1 MIQLHHDNTLLF
13 VQRKMTNRRLKNMAI
28 ISSFRFII
36 INQSIICLFWAV
48 GLQKTTKCSIQ
59 CRTGHKGM
67 KHLQVPETKP
77 NKKHKNH
84 QKILIMQRLDGQCS
98 FHHSFLISQIVGN
111 YGRLFYDRYHA
122 INSRIC
128 HYPTVIAEEPMKQ
141 DNEWN
146 EVMIVLLL
154 PQYDHVTFGSSLS
167 QIRLSSVT
175 FVHPTQRD
183 WNFRQY
189 LFFVL
194 YLTPFV
200 PTYFLI
206 VAKWVYQSVRRHI
219 DLTNLFIF
227 LTSGHCGAQSWA
239 PQCPDVKKLKMVG

>member
-36 INQSIICLFWAV
+36 INQSIICLFWA
-48 GLQKTTKCSIQ
+48 GLQKTSKCSIQ

-167 QIRLSSVT
+167 QIRLSSVC
-175 FVHPTQRD
+175 R
-183 WNFRQY
+183 
-189 LFFVL
+189 L
-194 YLTPFV
+194 
-200 PTYFLI
+200 
-206 VAKWVYQSVRRHI
+206 
-219 DLTNLFIF
+219 
-227 LTSGHCGAQSWA
+227 
-239 PQCPDVKKLKMVG
+239 